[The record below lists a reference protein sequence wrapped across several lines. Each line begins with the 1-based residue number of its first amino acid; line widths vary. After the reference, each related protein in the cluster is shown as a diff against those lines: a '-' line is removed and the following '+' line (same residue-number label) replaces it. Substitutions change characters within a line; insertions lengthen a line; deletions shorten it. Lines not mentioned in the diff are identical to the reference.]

1 MPWPVFKPFQGFACH
16 GAFCGPGRRWWWC
29 WGLAACAAPPIPYDR
44 QGAGGVQTIGVL
56 TPYMSEQATVFVW
69 GSPGRMFGLVGAL
82 AEAAAQSAR
91 EGRVKGALDSRQF
104 QARPVFEEALGAA
117 LTTQGYRVVPVT
129 VARSGRDFLDRY
141 SGLPEGPEAWLDCF
155 FVDWGYFAATGGD
168 DTPYRPYLNVTC
180 RLVRAKDGAVL
191 MRDRVIYNWFFNRD
205 PPMSVV
211 TLPPDPQFSFRTS
224 DDLVAEPDR
233 AVAGLVAALRAAAG
247 AVGTVLK

>member
-16 GAFCGPGRRWWWC
+16 GAFCGPGRRWRWC

-117 LTTQGYRVVPVT
+117 LTTQGYRVMPVT

-168 DTPYRPYLNVTC
+168 HTPYRPYLNMTC

-191 MRDRVIYNWFFNRD
+191 MRDRVIYN
-205 PPMSVV
+205 
-211 TLPPDPQFSFRTS
+211 
-224 DDLVAEPDR
+224 
-233 AVAGLVAALRAAAG
+233 
-247 AVGTVLK
+247 